1 MSLIIQFSE
10 FKNKSERKRNYS
22 KREYLPDKEKKSI
35 LIVMKTRFS
44 AGKLMKQ
51 FGNAPPL
58 SKRTPPL
65 SSNPL
70 FLSNFFMT
78 PLFVQI
84 LKTRTFPRLI
94 LAGGE
99 GNSPLSET
107 SKLFSILC
115 AF

>member
-35 LIVMKTRFS
+35 LIVMKTCFS

-51 FGNAPPL
+51 FGNAPPFL
-58 SKRTPPL
+58 REPPHFQAT
-65 SSNPL
+65 PL

-84 LKTRTFPRLI
+84 LKTRTCPRLI
-94 LAGGE
+94 LGGG